1 MAREQEKIF
10 HDLMAKLDMERVKEE
25 TRKALEAEIPPQQ
38 IIKGLSSGMEEVG
51 KKFAQGEYF
60 LSELIWAGEIMKE
73 AMVILKPHYNAADR
87 AYAGKVVIATVEGDL
102 HDIGKNIAISM
113 LQSAG
118 FDVIDLGIDVPAE
131 QILKK
136 AEQILKKAIEYKADI
151 VALSALLSIV
161 QPYLEDAV
169 KTLRSSSSGNKLKIL
184 LGGRIVDDE
193 KAREMGADAYAK
205 DAWDG
210 VAKAKNLMSK
220 KIE

>member
-1 MAREQEKIF
+1 MVIEQESLF
-10 HDLMAKLDMERVKEE
+10 HDLMVKLDMEMVKEE
-25 TRKALEAEIPPQQ
+25 TKKALEAEVSPQL
-38 IIKGLSSGMEEVG
+38 IIDGLSSGMEDVG
-51 KKFAQGEYF
+51 NKFAQGEFF

-73 AMVILKPHYNAADR
+73 AMVLLEPHYKAVDR
-87 AYAGKVVIATVEGDL
+87 DYVGKVVIATVEGDL

-113 LQSAG
+113 LRSAG
-118 FDVIDLGIDVPAE
+118 FDVIDLGVDVPAE
-131 QILKK
+131 RILEK
-136 AEQILKKAIEYKADI
+136 ALENKADI

-169 KTLRSSSSGNKLKIL
+169 RTMRSSNSGKKLKIL

-210 VAKAKNLMSK
+210 VAKAKTLMSK
-220 KIE
+220 KTE

>member
-1 MAREQEKIF
+1 MVIEQESLF
-10 HDLMAKLDMERVKEE
+10 HDLMVKLDMEMVKEE
-25 TRKALEAEIPPQQ
+25 TKKALEAEVSPQL
-38 IIKGLSSGMEEVG
+38 IIDGLSSGMEDVG
-51 KKFAQGEYF
+51 NKFAQGEFF

-73 AMVILKPHYNAADR
+73 AMALLEPHYKAVDR
-87 AYAGKVVIATVEGDL
+87 DYVGKVVIATVEGDL

-113 LQSAG
+113 LRSAG
-118 FDVIDLGIDVPAE
+118 FDVIDLGVDVPAE
-131 QILKK
+131 RILEK
-136 AEQILKKAIEYKADI
+136 ALENKADI

-169 KTLRSSSSGNKLKIL
+169 RTMRSSNSGKKLKIL

-210 VAKAKNLMSK
+210 VAKAKTLMSK
-220 KIE
+220 KTE